1 MERWL
6 TPARVLIGLSAVLLI
21 GALNRQDD
29 MLYRMFLFL
38 ATVSALGY
46 ALPWWSLRSLRVTP
60 DASVSTTLVEGEPL
74 VLHLSVQSSSRWPA
88 FMVDVVTEWHW
99 AEHTIETRHTLGMVR
114 RGQTPHV
121 LQQLQLPCRGAYDIL
136 SMRLECGFPLGLMH
150 ARRELVRPEG
160 QVLVLPRAV
169 PMAWPQPWQLAP
181 DHRGERTTRH
191 SGPSFEPGILKPYEA
206 GQAVGRVNWRASAR
220 AGALVIQQFQHVGLP
235 RLHLVVARPGKRDWG
250 NPQSAGEAVI
260 RLAAGLVC
268 HAIDENVEL
277 LTALPDARSAARD
290 KAGLM
295 QGLARMQG
303 GHADLDRQFSAVR
316 GLARTGD
323 QLAVLVA
330 PSVTAD
336 AVLHGL
342 AACGLPP
349 SAVRVWVAS
358 AHTSTATE
366 RALADTLLRTLRQAG
381 WLVHLEPHQ

>member
-6 TPARVLIGLSAVLLI
+6 TPAKVLVGLSAVLLI

-46 ALPWWSLRSLRVTP
+46 ALPWWSLRSLQVTP
-60 DASVSTTLVEGEPL
+60 DAWVNTTLVEGEPL
-74 VLHLSVQSSSRWPA
+74 VLHLSVRSTSRWPA
-88 FMVDVVTEWHW
+88 FMVDVVTEWQW

-136 SMRLECGFPLGLMH
+136 AVRLECGFPLGLMT

-160 QVLVLPRAV
+160 HVLVLPRPA
-169 PMAWPQPWQLAP
+169 PLAWSQPWQLAS

-235 RLHLVVARPGKRDWG
+235 RLHLVIARPGKRDWG
-250 NPQSAGEAVI
+250 NPQSAGEAAI

-268 HAIDENVEL
+268 HATDDGVEL
-277 LTALPDARSAARD
+277 LAAMPDARSSTRD
-290 KAGLM
+290 KTGLM
-295 QGLARMQG
+295 QGLARIHG
-303 GHADLDRQFSAVR
+303 GHPDLDRQFSVVR
-316 GLARTGD
+316 ASARAGD

-330 PSVTAD
+330 SSVPAGTL
-336 AVLHGL
+336 LHGL
-342 AACGLPP
+342 AACGLPA

-358 AHTSTATE
+358 AYTSTATE
-366 RALADTLLRTLRQAG
+366 RALAEALLRALRQAG
-381 WLVHLEPHQ
+381 WPANLEPHR